1 MLEVKLQS
9 RKNEFINLK
18 RAQDV
23 QRRKEEE
30 ELQRNYN
37 KLN

>member
-9 RKNEFINLK
+9 RKNEFTNLK